1 MDSKNN
7 ISRTFKKEVKMKP
20 KKKAN
25 KPLTKREQE
34 LLMKTPMNA
43 FSSVF
48 PNHTRPFLILAKKML
63 VAKTPLNEK
72 VSNDMAF
79 KDARDEANDLK
90 SKNDYLMSEVK
101 KLSNLLKY
109 KKEIENTVPTLKIE
123 PSQSS
128 GTSEA
133 TAVVLLSDW
142 HIDEVVDA
150 PSVNYLNRFDYNLAE
165 KRVKETFQVI
175 AKMLTIHKRD
185 IEIKELVLALLGDF
199 ISSTIHDD
207 LKEGNS
213 MSPMKA
219 VIKTERLIH
228 AGITFLLENTDVNLT
243 IVCSVGNHS
252 RITKEVRM
260 STEQGNALETIIYD
274 HLAFIFENEPRIK
287 FVISEGYHSYVDVYS
302 YTLRFHHG
310 HAIKY
315 GGGIGGLFI
324 PVYKAISQWNKAK
337 RADLDC
343 FGHFH
348 QMKDGG
354 NFMSNGSLIGYNAFA
369 LRIKADYE
377 KPKQVFFLIDKKR
390 GKTVTIPIV
399 LNGD

>member
-1 MDSKNN
+1 
-7 ISRTFKKEVKMKP
+7 
-20 KKKAN
+20 
-25 KPLTKREQE
+25 
-34 LLMKTPMNA
+34 
-43 FSSVF
+43 
-48 PNHTRPFLILAKKML
+48 
-63 VAKTPLNEK
+63 LNEK

-79 KDARDEANDLK
+79 KDVRDEANELK